1 MYSCPRGMQNNS
13 KTHTYISVHSIRYI
27 YIYMHILYIYIDNNL
42 TYKKESKIQ
51 KKELTR
57 TQSGQDLV
65 AGSRA

>member
-1 MYSCPRGMQNNS
+1 
-13 KTHTYISVHSIRYI
+13 
-27 YIYMHILYIYIDNNL
+27 MHIIYIYIDNNL